1 MRTELT
7 MEELEAV
14 NGGFFLGKLWDFAVN
29 ATEFIIDE
37 TTKIVKDIKDRITGE
52 PEDTTPMNTVTII
65 K

>member
-52 PEDTTPMNTVTII
+52 PECY
-65 K
+65 